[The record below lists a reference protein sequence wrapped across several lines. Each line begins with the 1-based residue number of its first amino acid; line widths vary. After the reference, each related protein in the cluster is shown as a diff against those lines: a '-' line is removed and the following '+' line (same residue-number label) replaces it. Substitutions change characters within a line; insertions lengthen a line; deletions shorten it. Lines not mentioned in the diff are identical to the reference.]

1 MTKCKNCGHDSHCGV
16 PKYGERLD
24 FIDVPPTRYE
34 ICKQC
39 RCSKCE
45 VKTDWG

>member
-24 FIDVPPTRYE
+24 FIDVLSFPISDFFKGAFP
-34 ICKQC
+34 
-39 RCSKCE
+39 
-45 VKTDWG
+45 